1 MKTPHF
7 TIFSTFSA
15 VPDVSTYTYEETS
28 GYYYDASTGLYYD
41 AKSQYYFNSKTKEYM
56 YWSAEHSTY
65 LPANAGA
72 SGASSKNEPEEG
84 TVVDKK
90 KVEKVKTAKNI
101 AKQMEKWA
109 KAQKKKEKAV
119 APSSAP
125 EPEKSRIEKAR
136 EALNR
141 SEDIAF
147 SIMQGKQMPEA
158 SPSSSSS
165 MRRGAAAG
173 LDRLTGYGSDSAEEE
188 PQQRP
193 PPVAAAQAP
202 PSDEQLTDWSK
213 MACLLCQ
220 RQFPSKEKLQK

>member
-1 MKTPHF
+1 MN
-7 TIFSTFSA
+7 ISG

-65 LPANAGA
+65 LPANGAGA
-72 SGASSKNEPEEG
+72 GASKNEPEEG
-84 TVVDKK
+84 TVVDRK

-109 KAQKKKEKAV
+109 KAQKKKEKAQTA
-119 APSSAP
+119 APSAP
-125 EPEKSRIEKAR
+125 EPEKSKIERAR

-147 SIMQGKQMPEA
+147 SIMQGKPMPESA
-158 SPSSSSS
+158 SSSSS
-165 MRRGAAAG
+165 MRRGAAG

-193 PPVAAAQAP
+193 TTVATAAQAP
-202 PSDEQLTDWSK
+202 PPDEQLTDWTK

-220 RQFPSKEKLQK
+220 RQFPTKEKLQK

>member
-1 MKTPHF
+1 
-7 TIFSTFSA
+7 
-15 VPDVSTYTYEETS
+15 
-28 GYYYDASTGLYYD
+28 
-41 AKSQYYFNSKTKEYM
+41 M

-65 LPANAGA
+65 LPANASQTA
-72 SGASSKNEPEEG
+72 PTKSEPEEG
-84 TVVDKK
+84 AVVDRK

-109 KAQKKKEKAV
+109 KTLNQKKEKSQTAAAV
-119 APSSAP
+119 STP
-125 EPEKSRIEKAR
+125 EPEKSKIEKVR

-147 SIMQGKQMPEA
+147 SIMQGKPMPESVA
-158 SPSSSSS
+158 SSSSS
-165 MRRGAAAG
+165 SRG

-193 PPVAAAQAP
+193 TAAAAAAP
-202 PSDEQLTDWSK
+202 PDDSQLTDWSK